1 VHEFNGRSQF
11 LEWQIAVKPL
21 NTMKFADPKVQK
33 VFDQMPYVVPDDVT
47 FLPASYSGKEA
58 KVIAVQLHRS
68 DESRPSTNALGDSIS
83 DDDRINPYFDLVVQF
98 DDGTVAMT
106 TQYPSTLAAGSE
118 VELTSVAN
126 ATAEQMRRELPGI
139 VNKTVYAVG
148 FSRLYRPDTSL
159 DEITKQDAFKRIS
172 PADVPLLEP
181 LKIVA
186 AKYVDSAGVVIK
198 IKLPNGE
205 EALSLTSMLELQ
217 TPPGAGVVQTF
228 FERVIG
234 SLLEEIPS
242 SLTKKDLD
250 AIRSGTIYRGMKEEA
265 VEYTMGFPDKENDWG
280 TGGKQ
285 LIYGKSFLV
294 YVNRQETVVDWQSLD
309 DK

>member
-1 VHEFNGRSQF
+1 
-11 LEWQIAVKPL
+11 
-21 NTMKFADPKVQK
+21 
-33 VFDQMPYVVPDDVT
+33 
-47 FLPASYSGKEA
+47 
-58 KVIAVQLHRS
+58 
-68 DESRPSTNALGDSIS
+68 
-83 DDDRINPYFDLVVQF
+83 
-98 DDGTVAMT
+98 
-106 TQYPSTLAAGSE
+106 
-118 VELTSVAN
+118 
-126 ATAEQMRRELPGI
+126 
-139 VNKTVYAVG
+139 
-148 FSRLYRPDTSL
+148 
-159 DEITKQDAFKRIS
+159 
-172 PADVPLLEP
+172 
-181 LKIVA
+181 
-186 AKYVDSAGVVIK
+186 
-198 IKLPNGE
+198 
-205 EALSLTSMLELQ
+205 
-217 TPPGAGVVQTF
+217 VQTF